1 MKSEVQKNCIA
12 GAPQIPNLSLSE
24 RNTVISDLGVKI
36 YDS

>member
-12 GAPQIPNLSLSE
+12 GAPQIPNLSFSE
-24 RNTVISDLGVKI
+24 RNTVLRDLGVKI